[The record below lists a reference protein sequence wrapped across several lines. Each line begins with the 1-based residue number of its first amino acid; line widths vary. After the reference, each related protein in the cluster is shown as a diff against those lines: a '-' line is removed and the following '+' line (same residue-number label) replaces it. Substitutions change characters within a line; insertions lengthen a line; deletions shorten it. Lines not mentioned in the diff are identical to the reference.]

1 MQREQQFKPLSFF
14 LPLASALVLE
24 LASNTKLCDEQGM
37 AMLMELQ
44 EILHYTG
51 NYEPLDQVFVCT
63 KNTHNMSL
71 FLFLFSIAHLGRLQH
86 SSNTDC
92 LLPKSHKDVI
102 DAVPLMLGLLT
113 ILQQFHKNVKMLYIS
128 YMSQYV
134 VTLAEAQLR

>member
-1 MQREQQFKPLSFF
+1 
-14 LPLASALVLE
+14 
-24 LASNTKLCDEQGM
+24 
-37 AMLMELQ
+37 MLTELQ

-51 NYEPLDQVFVCT
+51 NYEPLDQIFVTT

-71 FLFLFSIAHLGRLQH
+71 FLFLFTIAHLGRLQH

-102 DAVPLMLGLLT
+102 DAVPLILGLLT